1 MCLVIEWRNAGK
13 TERSDTNSIGDLVAC
28 LPAHTRLLGLH
39 NSPWTTIVCSI
50 TNLNLMPSLPFPLS
64 VGLPR
69 ACHLQM
75 SLVWC
80 CSVSWVVFCCI
91 VHALSCECT
100 CMLQLFRAF
109 SVVIYVPMMLT
120 QCRASI
126 GQVSLSQVQ
135 IQFLLIWCVSRSVH
149 LQTLLGVRQRRMGLT

>member
-13 TERSDTNSIGDLVAC
+13 QKEVT
-28 LPAHTRLLGLH
+28 AHTRLLGQ
-39 NSPWTTIVCSI
+39 
-50 TNLNLMPSLPFPLS
+50 PSSAQSRTSTLCPL
-64 VGLPR
+64 GLSHFLL
-69 ACHLQM
+69 AT
-75 SLVWC
+75 
-80 CSVSWVVFCCI
+80 SVSWVVFCCI

>member
-1 MCLVIEWRNAGK
+1 MGKTAHVSSNRMEKCRK
-13 TERSDTNSIGDLVAC
+13 TERSDSSHQT
-28 LPAHTRLLGLH
+28 
-39 NSPWTTIVCSI
+39 PWTTIVCSI
-50 TNLNLMPSLPFPLS
+50 TNLNLMPSWPFPLS

-100 CMLQLFRAF
+100 CILQLFRAF

-126 GQVSLSQVQ
+126 GQVSLSQVKM
-135 IQFLLIWCVSRSVH
+135 QFLLIWCV
-149 LQTLLGVRQRRMGLT
+149 QIGPPANIAGC